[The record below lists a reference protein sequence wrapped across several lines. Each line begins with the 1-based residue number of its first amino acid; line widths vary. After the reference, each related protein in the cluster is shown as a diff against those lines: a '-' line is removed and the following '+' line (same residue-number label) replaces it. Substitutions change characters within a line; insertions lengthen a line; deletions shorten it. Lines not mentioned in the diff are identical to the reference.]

1 MARVIFT
8 SNLQRHLR
16 CPPADIPGATVR
28 AVLDGYFADHPR
40 ARRYILD
47 DQNGLQRHIVVFVED
62 HPVSDRERLSD
73 PLEADQTV
81 FVFQAL
87 SGG

>member
-8 SNLQRHLR
+8 ANLQRHLE
-16 CPPADIPGATVR
+16 CPEAEMPGGSAR
-28 AVLDGYFADHPR
+28 EVLDNYFAAYPK

-47 DQNGLQRHIVVFVED
+47 DQGAVQRHVVVFIED
-62 HPVSDRERLSD
+62 HPTRDRVRLSD
-73 PLEADQTV
+73 SVSDGQTV